1 MAKVRKDITEKLL
14 SQVMTLLNDVDLNDI
29 REITVEVDGSDYLE
43 EEITELHINL
53 SIKDN
58 KIAEEDRP
66 ERGPF

>member
-14 SQVMTLLNDVDLNDI
+14 SQVMTLLNEVDLNDI

-43 EEITELHINL
+43 EEITELYINL